1 MTNPSD
7 EDAPERVNHAARW
20 LLLIPF
26 VMTMWVPF
34 FNRID
39 PMLAGIPFFY
49 WYQVLC
55 ILVASAITYIVYRAE
70 S

>member
-1 MTNPSD
+1 MANPSD
-7 EDAPERVNHAARW
+7 DDAPLRANHAVR
-20 LLLIPF
+20 LLLIIPF

-49 WYQVLC
+49 WYQILC
-55 ILVASAITYIVYRAE
+55 IVISAVITFIVYRAE